1 MAITYPVSFP
11 ASIGFANLNI
21 RARTVVGVNASPFT
35 GQQQV
40 YKHQGQWWEAEV
52 SLPPMKRADAEQ
64 VIAFLL
70 KMNGQYGTFLLG
82 DKANP
87 STRGVGTGTPLV
99 NGASQ
104 TGDELITDGW
114 TTSTTGIL
122 KAGDWIQLGA
132 ASTTRLYKVLDDV
145 NSDGSGNATI
155 NIFPNLRSSPDDN
168 AALTVSNTQGLWRLV
183 SNETQYSIDNMSIYG
198 MTFAC
203 AEAL

>member
-114 TTSTTGIL
+114 TISTTGIL
-122 KAGDWIQLGA
+122 KAGDWIQLGTG
-132 ASTTRLYKVLDDV
+132 STTRLYKVLDDV

-155 NIFPNLRSSPDDN
+155 NIFPNLRSSPDDD

-183 SNETQYSIDNMSIYG
+183 SNETEYSIDNMSIYG

>member
-11 ASIGFANLNI
+11 SSIGLANINI
-21 RARTVVGVNASPFT
+21 RARTVVGVSASPFT

-87 STRGVGTGTPLV
+87 ATRGVGTGTPLV

-114 TTSTTGIL
+114 TADTTGIL
-122 KAGDWIQLGA
+122 KAGDWIQLG
-132 ASTTRLYKVLDDV
+132 SGSSTRLYKVLDDV
-145 NSDGSGNATI
+145 DSDGSGNATI
-155 NIFPNLRSSPDDN
+155 NIFPSLRSSPSDN
-168 AALTVSNTQGLWRLV
+168 ATITVSNTQGLWRLA
-183 SNETQYSIDNMSIYG
+183 SNETEYSIDNMSIYG

-203 AEAL
+203 VEAL

>member
-40 YKHQGQWWEAEV
+40 YRHQGQWWEAEV

-64 VIAFLL
+64 AIAFLL

-114 TTSTTGIL
+114 TVSTTGIL
-122 KAGDWIQLGA
+122 KAGDWIQLGSG
-132 ASTTRLYKVLDDV
+132 STTRLYKVLDDV

-155 NIFPNLRSSPDDN
+155 NIFPNLRSSPDDD
-168 AALTVSNTQGLWRLV
+168 AAITVSNTQGLWRLV
-183 SNETQYSIDNMSIYG
+183 SNETEYSIDSMSIYG

>member
-11 ASIGFANLNI
+11 ASIGLANLNI
-21 RARTVVGVNASPFT
+21 RARTVVGISASPFT

-64 VIAFLL
+64 VVAFLL

-82 DKANP
+82 DKSAT

-104 TGDELITDGW
+104 TGSELVTDGW

-122 KAGDWIQLGA
+122 KAGDWIQLGSG
-132 ASTTRLYKVLDDV
+132 STTRLYKVLDDV

-155 NIFPNLRSSPDDN
+155 NIFPDLRSSPEDD
-168 AALTVSNTQGLWRLV
+168 AAITVSNTQGLWRLA
-183 SNETQYSIDNMSIYG
+183 SNETQYSIDQMSVYG
-198 MTFAC
+198 ITFAC
-203 AEAL
+203 VEAL

>member
-11 ASIGFANLNI
+11 SSIGLANINI
-21 RARTVVGVNASPFT
+21 RARTVVGISASPFT

-52 SLPPMKRADAEQ
+52 TLPPMKRADAEQ
-64 VIAFLL
+64 AIAFLL

-87 STRGVGTGTPLV
+87 ATRGVGTGTPLV

-122 KAGDWIQLGA
+122 KAGDWIQLG
-132 ASTTRLYKVLDDV
+132 SGSSTRLYKVLDDV
-145 NSDGSGNATI
+145 DSDGSGNATI
-155 NIFPNLRSSPDDN
+155 NIFPSLRSSPADD
-168 AALTVSNTQGLWRLV
+168 AAITVSNTQGLWRLA
-183 SNETQYSIDNMSIYG
+183 SNETEYSIDNMSIYG

-203 AEAL
+203 VEAL

>member
-1 MAITYPVSFP
+1 MAISYPVSFP
-11 ASIGFANLNI
+11 SSIGLANINI
-21 RARTVVGVNASPFT
+21 RARTVVGVSASPFT

-64 VIAFLL
+64 VVAFLL

-87 STRGVGTGTPLV
+87 ATRGVGTGTPLV

-114 TTSTTGIL
+114 TADTTGIL
-122 KAGDWIQLGA
+122 KAGDWIQLG
-132 ASTTRLYKVLDDV
+132 SGSSTRLYKVLDDV
-145 NSDGSGNATI
+145 DSDGSGNATI
-155 NIFPNLRSSPDDN
+155 NIFPNLRSSPADN
-168 AALTVSNTQGLWRLV
+168 AAIAVGNTQGLWRLA
-183 SNETQYSIDNMSIYG
+183 SNETEYSIDNMSVYG

-203 AEAL
+203 VEAL

>member
-11 ASIGFANLNI
+11 ASIGLANLTI
-21 RARTVVGVNASPFT
+21 RARTVVGISASPFT

-64 VIAFLL
+64 VVAFLL
-70 KMNGQYGTFLLG
+70 KMNGQYATFLLG
-82 DKANP
+82 DKPAT
-87 STRGVGTGTPLV
+87 STRGIGTGTPLV

-104 TGDELITDGW
+104 TGSELVTDGW

-122 KAGDWIQLGA
+122 KAGDWIQLGSG
-132 ASTTRLYKVLDDV
+132 STTRLYKVLDDV

-155 NIFPNLRSSPDDN
+155 NIFPDLRSSPADD
-168 AALTVSNTQGLWRLV
+168 AAITVSNTQGLWRLA
-183 SNETQYSIDNMSIYG
+183 SNETQYSIDQMSVYG
-198 MTFAC
+198 ITFAC
-203 AEAL
+203 VEAL